1 MVRDDLPNGSPQ
13 TPRQRPPGLTWRL
26 WLSEL
31 ALLVES
37 VWPPLWPAFGIVGLF
52 LVAALFGLLPALP
65 AWLHALA
72 LLGFLAALFWTLRRA
87 VGQTEMPGE
96 GSALRRLERDSGLEH
111 RPLSGLDDALATGDD
126 PEARALWDAHRRR
139 LAAQIARL
147 RLTAP
152 RASWARVDGYGL
164 RAALGLLL
172 VIGFVVAGSDWAARL
187 GDAVT
192 PRFAAAEPPPPAS
205 YDIWIDPPGYTGVP
219 PRLLDTARDQ
229 VDGVILP
236 AGSTVLAQVQ
246 GGRGEPL
253 LRVDGTGHAFEQA
266 GEATWKAEVVVEQ
279 GRTLTL
285 EQDELPL
292 MQWPI
297 QVTPDTPP
305 SVEYTAPPSATQ
317 RGALSLEYLA
327 SDDYGLSD
335 LKAVIRRV
343 DAPEAEPLELELTL
357 PTAQPESV
365 EGASFND
372 LSPHPWAGIEVT
384 ITLVASD
391 AIDQIG
397 TSEAFQTLLPQRIFN
412 HPVARELVELRRQL
426 TLEPDNKAPVI
437 ARLGELSDQPAHF
450 FFDTVVGLA
459 ISLAERRL
467 MYDRG
472 DNAVV
477 SVQDLLWDTALRL
490 EDGEL
495 SLAERDLRELQRQLQ
510 EALAEG
516 APDEEIERLTEAL
529 QEAMDRFLEALAEQ
543 ALDELRNADGEIEA
557 DELPPDAQILRREDF
572 QQMLEQMRQLAQS
585 GAREQA
591 QEMLENLQRMLE
603 NLQANP
609 YQQRMNPE
617 AMQARRMMEDLETL
631 TRRQQELLDR
641 SFQRSQQGERE
652 QRAPMGEQ
660 GDGQGRQNE
669 RSSNAGDA
677 QSQEAL
683 RRALGEVMRQFGEM
697 MGDIPQPLGQAEQ
710 AMRQARE
717 ALQNGSP
724 GEAIGPQADA
734 VDQLQQGM
742 ETMLEQ
748 LAQQLGGGR
757 GQEGTQTGV
766 DPGQSR
772 DPLGRGQGEAGQM
785 NREDVAIPDEME
797 LQRAREIL
805 QELRRRSGENFRPP
819 HELDYIERLLEQF

>member
-1 MVRDDLPNGSPQ
+1 MVQNDLPDDSSRPLRR
-13 TPRQRPPGLTWRL
+13 PPPGLSWRL
-26 WLSEL
+26 RLSEL

-37 VWPPLWPAFGIVGLF
+37 VWPPLWPAFGILGVFFVL
-52 LVAALFGLLPALP
+52 ALFGLLPALP
-65 AWLHALA
+65 GWLHALA
-72 LLGFLAALFWTLRRA
+72 LLGFIAALIWSLRRA
-87 VGQTEMPGE
+87 LRQMRLPEE
-96 GSALRRLERDSGLEH
+96 GAALRRLERDSGLEH
-111 RPLSGLDDALATGDD
+111 RPLSGLDDDLATDDD
-126 PEARALWDAHRRR
+126 PEARALWEAHRRR

-147 RLTAP
+147 RLAAP

-172 VIGFVVAGSDWAARL
+172 VIGFFAAGGDWADRL
-187 GDAVT
+187 GDAAL
-192 PRFAAAEPPPPAS
+192 PRFAAAEPPVPAS
-205 YDIWIDPPGYTGVP
+205 YDVWIDPPGYTGVP
-219 PRLLDTARDQ
+219 PRLLNTARDQ
-229 VDGVILP
+229 IDGVVLP
-236 AGSTVLAQVQ
+236 TGSTILAQVQ
-246 GGRGEPL
+246 GGVGDPR
-253 LRVDGTGHAFEQA
+253 LRVDGEGHAFERV
-266 GEATWKAEVVVEQ
+266 GETSWKAELTLDR

-285 EQDELPL
+285 EQDDLPL
-292 MQWPI
+292 MQWPL
-297 QVTPDTPP
+297 QVTPDAPP
-305 SVEYTAPPSATQ
+305 VVEYTAPPSATQ
-317 RGALSLEYLA
+317 RGALSLAYLA
-327 SDDYGLSD
+327 GDDYGLRD
-335 LKAVIRRV
+335 MKAVIRRL
-343 DAPEAEPLELELTL
+343 DAPDADPLELELIL
-357 PTAQPESV
+357 PTVAPLNA
-365 EGASFND
+365 EGTSFHD

-397 TSEAFQTLLPQRIFN
+397 TTEAFRTVLPQRIFN

-426 TLEPDNKAPVI
+426 TLAPDAKAPVI
-437 ARLGELSDQPAHF
+437 ARLGEITEQPAHF
-450 FFDTVVGLA
+450 FFDAVVGLA

-467 MYDRG
+467 MYDRS
-472 DNAVV
+472 DDAVA

-529 QEAMDRFLEALAEQ
+529 QEALDRFLEALAEQ
-543 ALDELRNADGEIEA
+543 ALDQLRNADGEIEA

-572 QQMLEQMRQLAQS
+572 QQMLEQMREMAQS

-591 QEMLENLQRMLE
+591 QQMLEDLQQMLE

-609 YQQRMNPE
+609 FQQRMNPE
-617 AMQARRMMEDLETL
+617 AMQAQRMMEDLETL
-631 TRRQQELLDR
+631 ARRQQELLDR

-652 QRAPMGEQ
+652 QRAPMGEE
-660 GDGQGRQNE
+660 GDGQGRENQN
-669 RSSNAGDA
+669 SSNAGDA
-677 QSQEAL
+677 RSQEAL

-697 MGDIPQPLGQAEQ
+697 MGNIPQPLGQAEQ
-710 AMRQARE
+710 AMRAARE

-724 GEAIGPQADA
+724 GEAIGPQGQA

-757 GQEGTQTGV
+757 GQDGTQTGI
-766 DPGQSR
+766 DPGQTR

-785 NREDVAIPDEME
+785 NRENVAIPDEME